1 MKWLIAFLLCG
12 CAVPSKTEAFC
23 FPKWAIR
30 ALTMFPLAFAA
41 TSSAQEITQSEVHV
55 RCKPIQGESVCL
67 IREADLDEVLAAN
80 ARISEALVAALKQV
94 EAMKASPKCAQIE
107 VVPKKKIPLKRE
119 NDI

>member
-1 MKWLIAFLLCG
+1 
-12 CAVPSKTEAFC
+12 
-23 FPKWAIR
+23 
-30 ALTMFPLAFAA
+30 MFPLAFAA

-94 EAMKASPKCAQIE
+94 EAMKAAGPKCAQIE
-107 VVPKKKIPLKRE
+107 VVPKKKIPPIKRE
-119 NDI
+119 NDA